1 MSKDVCQLKRIGW
14 GVRGVFALGIAAS
27 LAGNVLHAA
36 DNPVSKAISA
46 WSPMALLLA
55 VELISR
61 VPASRGWAS
70 IGRLGGT
77 AVIAGIAA
85 WVSYWHMAGVA
96 ARYGETGASPYLLP
110 FSVDGLIVVASI
122 CLVEIG
128 GRIRALST
136 PTDDAAPAVAT
147 VPIAEPVAAPEP
159 IVVEPVVPEPIV
171 PEPVVA
177 EPVKKAPA
185 KRVTP
190 RPASADKVAKVAAK
204 HPGASVS
211 EIAKKAGVSVSTARR
226 HLPAAR
232 LTDASASAPV
242 PAETPVL
249 VAA

>member
-1 MSKDVCQLKRIGW
+1 MTQDIKRLRRIGW

-46 WSPMALLLA
+46 WSPLALLLA

-61 VPASRGWAS
+61 IPARRGPMSVA
-70 IGRLGGT
+70 RLGAT

-122 CLVEIG
+122 SLVEIG
-128 GRIRALST
+128 GRLRAFNEPAADT
-136 PTDDAAPAVAT
+136 APAT
-147 VPIAEPVAAPEP
+147 DPSVPA
-159 IVVEPVVPEPIV
+159 V
-171 PEPVVA
+171 PEPVTVAPVA
-177 EPVKKAPA
+177 EPEPAPAAPVTKAPA

-190 RPASADKVAKVAAK
+190 RPASAEKVARAAAK
-204 HPGASVS
+204 LPGASVA

-226 HLPAAR
+226 HLPAR
-232 LTDASASAPV
+232 VTDASPSAPV
-242 PAETPVL
+242 TAETPAL

>member
-1 MSKDVCQLKRIGW
+1 MTKNISQLKRIGW

-36 DNPVSKAISA
+36 DNPISKAISA
-46 WSPMALLLA
+46 WSPLALMLA

-61 VPASRGWAS
+61 IPARRGPMSVA
-70 IGRLGGT
+70 RLGAT

-122 CLVEIG
+122 SLVEIG
-128 GRIRALST
+128 GRLRAFNEPAADT
-136 PTDDAAPAVAT
+136 APAAVT
-147 VPIAEPVAAPEP
+147 TTLAEPVSVAP
-159 IVVEPVVPEPIV
+159 VVEPEPAAAA
-171 PEPVVA
+171 PVT
-177 EPVKKAPA
+177 KAPA

-190 RPASADKVAKVAAK
+190 RPASAEKVARAAAK
-204 HPGASVS
+204 LPGAGVA

-226 HLPAAR
+226 HLRPR
-232 LTDASASAPV
+232 VTDASPSAPV
-242 PAETPVL
+242 PAETSAL
-249 VAA
+249 AAAA

>member
-1 MSKDVCQLKRIGW
+1 MTQDIKRLRRIGW

-46 WSPMALLLA
+46 WSPLALLLA

-61 VPASRGWAS
+61 IPARRGPMSVA
-70 IGRLGGT
+70 RLGAT

-122 CLVEIG
+122 SLVEIG
-128 GRIRALST
+128 GRLRALNE
-136 PTDDAAPAVAT
+136 PAADAAPATEAT
-147 VPIAEPVAAPEP
+147 VPA
-159 IVVEPVVPEPIV
+159 V
-171 PEPVVA
+171 PEPVTVA
-177 EPVKKAPA
+177 PLVEPEPAPAAPVTRAPA

-190 RPASADKVAKVAAK
+190 RPASAEKVARAAAK
-204 HPGASVS
+204 LPGASVA

-226 HLPAAR
+226 HLPARVA
-232 LTDASASAPV
+232 DASPFAPV
-242 PAETPVL
+242 PAETPDL
-249 VAA
+249 IAA